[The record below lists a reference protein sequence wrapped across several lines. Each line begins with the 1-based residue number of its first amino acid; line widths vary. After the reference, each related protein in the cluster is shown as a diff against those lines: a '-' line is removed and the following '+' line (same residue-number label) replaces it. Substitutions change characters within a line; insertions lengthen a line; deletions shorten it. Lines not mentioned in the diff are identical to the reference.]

1 MMHFRKSSPTSEVR
15 SSGSFEEDED
25 FLVLENKKGKQGKGG
40 TAVQL
45 FREDRAK
52 VVRKTSFSPA
62 DFRLSDHLPPRPSI
76 DDEAAKIFEEGRLSE
91 SNNVDLPIIL
101 QYGSSHVNSL
111 ACSEYESDIESD
123 TLSVLSNQ
131 QTPKAASAGA
141 SEEFNELSGSE
152 FSGISDDEEN
162 ELEMNRILREFEKD
176 VSIKSKPMTMSEFT
190 ERSSNTSIRYT
201 PFESTSLS
209 DWESSDEDQDKVG
222 KYFSFEEH
230 DLSGEE
236 SFVTEAKK
244 KERMLKNI
252 ARKAKY
258 SVKRNLEYIEAIFLL
273 AVWLIALLLLIR
285 FSGLYEEMKIILAA
299 LSALLAIP
307 CIVGIFIYRK
317 ENQHIQ
323 QELKRKV

>member
-1 MMHFRKSSPTSEVR
+1 
-15 SSGSFEEDED
+15 
-25 FLVLENKKGKQGKGG
+25 
-40 TAVQL
+40 
-45 FREDRAK
+45 
-52 VVRKTSFSPA
+52 
-62 DFRLSDHLPPRPSI
+62 
-76 DDEAAKIFEEGRLSE
+76 
-91 SNNVDLPIIL
+91 
-101 QYGSSHVNSL
+101 
-111 ACSEYESDIESD
+111 
-123 TLSVLSNQ
+123 
-131 QTPKAASAGA
+131 
-141 SEEFNELSGSE
+141 
-152 FSGISDDEEN
+152 
-162 ELEMNRILREFEKD
+162 
-176 VSIKSKPMTMSEFT
+176 MTMSEFT